1 MADPSPSKDGVKKS
15 DEHSEVVSTRVN
27 VAFPFSQIKIEQPTE
42 DVAELAGLV
51 RDLAA
56 AVADVA
62 PGPKTAQ
69 LVQRA
74 DALAARLT

>member
-1 MADPSPSKDGVKKS
+1 MAKKS
-15 DEHSEVVSTRVN
+15 DERSEVVSTRVN

-51 RDLAA
+51 RDLAV

-62 PGPKTAQ
+62 PERSPRS
-69 LVQRA
+69 L
-74 DALAARLT
+74 